1 MDRLHHGRVSGQLRG
16 QGLLAARLALKDL
29 LYERTHFLC
38 QILALAAVLAPLL
51 ILYGLKTGVLE
62 TLARGLSADAD
73 VRQITIRGLAN
84 LPEDQ
89 LEALRNDPLVGFV
102 APHPH
107 PINAD
112 TFFAVAG
119 RRAARTIQGTILGSG
134 PGDPLLPPGATPP
147 APGQTYLSA
156 GLARDLGVTAGHK
169 IVLLAERN
177 QGETALL
184 PLAILGV
191 LQSAD
196 WSASGALLNADDIL
210 AVDRWSEGYK
220 VPALGETGRPLEEMT
235 IPTLRLF
242 AADIS
247 SVRPLATK
255 LSDAGLNLRTQ
266 VSRIEGLEQLSSMLG
281 VVFATIAGVAGL
293 GYLVSFSASLWANV
307 SRKTAELSILRLQGL
322 SRGASLAFP
331 ATQALLIALGG
342 WLGATLLYLF
352 AAWLLNRSLGADF
365 ALALGQGFDA
375 LTPGQTVAKGDISL
389 LQPYHYVVAALIS
402 LAVALLAAATA
413 ARRLLRIDP
422 AEGMRSA

>member
-29 LYERTHFLC
+29 LHERTHFLC

-51 ILYGLKTGVLE
+51 ILYGLKTGVQE

-134 PGDPLLPPGATPP
+134 PGDPLLARGMAPP
-147 APGQTYLSA
+147 AAGQTYLSA
-156 GLARDLGVTAGHK
+156 GLARDLGVTAGDK